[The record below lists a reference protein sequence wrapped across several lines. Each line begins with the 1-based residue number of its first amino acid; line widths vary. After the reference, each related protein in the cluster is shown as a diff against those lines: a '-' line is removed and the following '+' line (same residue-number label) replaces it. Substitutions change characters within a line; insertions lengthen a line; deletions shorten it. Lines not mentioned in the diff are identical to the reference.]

1 MKQKHFYSHLIEI
14 SDITIEL
21 ADMDLSPE
29 ERVHLLSLI
38 DANIHSAVVNTV
50 LSELPEEEK
59 KAFLRNLTGNDHM
72 VIWIHLREN
81 IKNVDEKLILAVN
94 NLKKELLKD
103 LKEVNNK
110 N

>member
-1 MKQKHFYSHLIEI
+1 MKQKHFYTHLIEI

-21 ADMDLSPE
+21 ANMDLTPE

-59 KAFLRNLTGNDHM
+59 KEFLQNLTTNDHLA
-72 VIWIHLREN
+72 IWIHLREN
-81 IKNVDEKLILAVN
+81 IKNADAKIILAVN